1 MVDLYALV
9 QDGDEMV
16 LFKVGALE
24 VEVSKL

>member
-1 MVDLYALV
+1 VVDLYALV

-16 LFKVGALE
+16 LFKVDALE